1 VTIGIGELSRQT
13 GLTQQAIRAWE
24 SRFGFPT
31 PERTDGGRRQYAVAD
46 VDRIQRVMAL
56 KESGVR
62 LASAISRV
70 RDEDD
75 EGRPISVYAE
85 LRRLHPHLHSRLL
98 RREVLIAISHAVE
111 DEAMSRGSRP
121 HVFGAFQREEFY
133 RRASG
138 RWGEIART
146 AASCLVFADFAAPA
160 EGSVAGGSVSGR
172 SVSGGSVSGRS
183 GSGGSGAGG
192 PVEVPLAPDAPL
204 LREWAVVVSAPSF
217 SVALTAWEV
226 PRQSHLPEEER
237 EFESLFT
244 FDPAAVRT
252 AAEVCV
258 KAARASGEVDLDL
271 LRRIDDSL
279 ATEPTASTGVD
290 ALVVRAFDYLQR
302 LPLRG

>member
-1 VTIGIGELSRQT
+1 MTIGIGELSRQT

-31 PERTDGGRRQYAVAD
+31 PERSDGGRRQYAVAD
-46 VDRIQRVMAL
+46 VDRIQRVVAL

-62 LASAISRV
+62 LASAITRV

-133 RRASG
+133 RRACG
-138 RWGEIART
+138 RWEEIART

-160 EGSVAGGSVSGR
+160 EGSG
-172 SVSGGSVSGRS
+172 SGGSVAGAL
-183 GSGGSGAGG
+183 GAGG